1 MTAIL
6 NRAPSLTVSSRI
18 EQRLRRGELTADQ
31 VERFAGFLSE
41 VDAELLQHRI
51 IRSNEY
57 TEWFQQGAAT
67 NAELRHFIRQFS
79 VFSNQFLVAALLRVI
94 NAPTVDQARAAK
106 EILLNEL
113 GVIYRRP
120 GAEASQRGLLSDDDK
135 DHEGDPELVSTE
147 GTVDGG
153 VFRFRA
159 AHFEWLCGAAE
170 AMGLEFG
177 DMGKRAHGR
186 PSTLHFCDELQRL
199 YGSADWQV
207 AQGAS
212 FAVEN
217 WAAAGFWQELED
229 GLMHIK
235 QTRLPKL
242 RIAFFSWHNRV
253 EAQHAGHTLEE
264 LEEVYFDPDF
274 SADRFFLGGREIL
287 DAIAVFWDGLN
298 DDRVAGIRG

>member
-6 NRAPSLTVSSRI
+6 SGTPTLTVSPRI
-18 EQRLRRGELTADQ
+18 EQRMNRGELTGEQ

-41 VDAELLQHRI
+41 VDSELLQHRI
-51 IRSNEY
+51 IRHNEY
-57 TEWFQQGAAT
+57 TQWFRHGTAT
-67 NAELRHFIRQFS
+67 DAELQHFIRQFS

-120 GAEASQRGLLSDDDK
+120 GAEAGSHGPLSDDDK

-170 AMGLEFG
+170 VLGLRFC
-177 DMGKRAHGR
+177 DMGKRSHGR

-199 YGSADWQV
+199 YGSADWQL

-235 QTRLPKL
+235 RTRLPKL

-253 EAQHAGHTLEE
+253 ESQHAHHTLEE
-264 LEEVYFDPDF
+264 LEEVYFDRDF
-274 SADRFFLGGREIL
+274 SADRFFQGGREIL

-298 DDRVAGIRG
+298 DDRHTGICA